1 MISPLSIFGQL
12 RVVKFIKPELIGDL
26 WQLARRVAALRQ
38 PDGLYEVLDYESRLV
53 IHDTRGEKVTF
64 HKRERVRF
72 LQNNSIAYQDQ
83 AWGDGDIFAGYQ
95 CAPGV
100 AVDKYREG
108 HRTHVLISLRGTK
121 NRGDVETFHIQRT
134 IKGGFT
140 QGVEDFQTEVNH
152 VTRKLTLNIIF
163 PKKRFPK
170 AVTLIEQ
177 NTGRTQTLG
186 AKHKL
191 TLPDG
196 RLQYRW
202 KTQKPRLFEAY
213 IVRWEW

>member
-1 MISPLSIFGQL
+1 MTNPLFILQKF
-12 RVVKFIKPELIGDL
+12 RVVKYLKPELFGDL
-26 WQLARRVAALRQ
+26 LKLVKRVAALRE
-38 PDGLYEVLDYESRLV
+38 PDGLYEVLDYESRLI
-53 IHDTRGEKVTF
+53 IHDTRGERVTF
-64 HKRERVRF
+64 HKREKVRF

-83 AWGDGDIFAGYQ
+83 AWGDGDIFADYQ

-121 NRGDVETFHIQRT
+121 NRGDVETFNSQRS
-134 IKGGFT
+134 IKNGFT
-140 QGVEDFQTEVNH
+140 QSAEDFQTEINH
-152 VTRKLTLNIIF
+152 VTRSLTLNIIF

-170 AVTLIEQ
+170 KVVLIEQ
-177 NTGRTQTLG
+177 NTGYSRTLG
-186 AKHKL
+186 TKHQL

-202 KTQKPRLFEAY
+202 GIKKPRRFEAY
-213 IVRWEW
+213 IMRWEW